1 MKYEWEAGGYE
12 KVSAMPGHGGGA
24 IVVENYL

>member
-12 KVSAMPGHGGGA
+12 KGTCRDIPCKTLRRSVF
-24 IVVENYL
+24 LT